1 MTPRLCLCFAL
12 IASLVFA
19 PILLAETPDQEKL
32 EQTRQQLE
40 RARQDAER
48 ILTSQADLYKQLEV
62 VDHELELSSQLLR
75 QLRKQANETALA
87 IQSTSDTI
95 TNLREL
101 TAAEKTMLSRRLRK
115 LYIIRDLNDVY
126 VPFSEAD
133 FIGKSSLRFNF
144 RKLVERDNLN
154 LTTLNTSIVGK
165 EQLLGNLKSRQ
176 LELKRLSEAQ
186 SAEEQRSRE
195 SLLQRERIL
204 AGLKSESHELSLEIG
219 KIEGNAT
226 TIGDVFAE
234 IEKQAR
240 STSDYLWE
248 REREMSQ
255 KMKGKFFWPVNGNVL
270 TTFGTKKD
278 KRTGLS
284 SKSNGISIAT
294 RRGQKVVAALTGQV
308 IYIGWARGLERFVV
322 VDHGGSIYSL
332 YGNLGEL
339 SVKEGDQVIRGESF
353 AVTAGDRVHF
363 EVRDGKTPMNPAEW
377 LRD

>member
-186 SAEEQRSRE
+186 TAEEQRSVE

-278 KRTGLS
+278 KRTGIS

>member
-176 LELKRLSEAQ
+176 LELKRLSEGQ
-186 SAEEQRSRE
+186 
-195 SLLQRERIL
+195 
-204 AGLKSESHELSLEIG
+204 
-219 KIEGNAT
+219 NA
-226 TIGDVFAE
+226 
-234 IEKQAR
+234 
-240 STSDYLWE
+240 
-248 REREMSQ
+248 
-255 KMKGKFFWPVNGNVL
+255 
-270 TTFGTKKD
+270 
-278 KRTGLS
+278 
-284 SKSNGISIAT
+284 
-294 RRGQKVVAALTGQV
+294 
-308 IYIGWARGLERFVV
+308 
-322 VDHGGSIYSL
+322 
-332 YGNLGEL
+332 
-339 SVKEGDQVIRGESF
+339 GDQRFSE
-353 AVTAGDRVHF
+353 
-363 EVRDGKTPMNPAEW
+363 
-377 LRD
+377 

>member
-1 MTPRLCLCFAL
+1 MIRRLRVCRAL
-12 IASLVFA
+12 IAALVFTSIA
-19 PILLAETPDQEKL
+19 LADSPDHEKL

-75 QLRKQANETALA
+75 QLRLQANETASA

-95 TNLREL
+95 ANLREL

-154 LTTLNTSIVGK
+154 LTTLSTSIAGK
-165 EQLLGNLKSRQ
+165 EQLLTNLQSRQ
-176 LELKRLSEAQ
+176 LELKRLSDAQ
-186 SAEEQRSRE
+186 AAEERRSRE

-240 STSDYLWE
+240 SASDYLWE

-255 KMKGKFFWPVNGNVL
+255 KMKGKFFWPVNGNII

-278 KRTGLS
+278 KRTGIA

-339 SVKEGDQVIRGESF
+339 SVKEGDQVIRGEPF
-353 AVTAGDRVHF
+353 AITAGDRVHF

>member
-19 PILLAETPDQEKL
+19 PILLADTPNQEKL

-101 TAAEKTMLSRRLRK
+101 TASEKTMLSRRLRK

-186 SAEEQRSRE
+186 TAEEQRSRE

>member
-1 MTPRLCLCFAL
+1 MIARLCQLITIAL
-12 IASLVFA
+12 LMQASNT
-19 PILLAETPDQEKL
+19 ILAQPSESEKL
-32 EQTRQQLE
+32 EQTRGQLE
-40 RARQDAER
+40 RARQEAER
-48 ILTSQADLYKQLEV
+48 ILSSQADLYKQLEV
-62 VDHELELSSQLLR
+62 VDRELELSSKLLR
-75 QLRKQANETALA
+75 QLRSQAAETETAILA
-87 IQSTSDTI
+87 TSDTI
-95 TNLREL
+95 ASLREL
-101 TAAEKTMLSRRLRK
+101 TSVEKLMLSRRLRK

-133 FIGKSSLRFNF
+133 FIGKSSMRFNY

-154 LTTLNTSIVGK
+154 LTALSSSITGK
-165 EQLLGNLKSRQ
+165 ERLLESLKSRQ
-176 LELKRLSEAQ
+176 LRLKRLSDAQ
-186 SAEEQRSRE
+186 IVEEQRARE

-204 AGLKSESHELSLEIG
+204 AGLKGESHELSVEIG
-219 KIEGNAT
+219 RIEGSAT

-248 REREMSQ
+248 REREMSLR
-255 KMKGKFFWPVNGNVL
+255 MKGKFFWPASGVVVE
-270 TTFGTKKD
+270 TFGTKKD

-339 SVKEGDQVIRGESF
+339 SIKEGDQVIRGESF
-353 AVTAGDRVHF
+353 AVAAGDRVHF
-363 EVRDGKTPMNPAEW
+363 EVRDGKTPLNPADW
-377 LRD
+377 LRR

>member
-186 SAEEQRSRE
+186 TAEEQRSRE

>member
-186 SAEEQRSRE
+186 TAEEQRSRE

-270 TTFGTKKD
+270 TTFGTKKV